1 MLPPMLPRR
10 VQPLAGWSIV
20 VVFALIGAALL
31 ATVWSTRASIL
42 DASATVRCGQAD
54 AVEQA
59 VRADLADL
67 EGPPTQ
73 AELDTILRE
82 LSDDGLRY
90 VAMVER
96 KEPEGSPAQ
105 AAGSSAEPT
114 GSGSRVQP
122 PAGPKPPRKIEILAD
137 AGDAAGAGSANLI
150 APGRSRGCKI
160 DEVNGRL
167 RMELRALRRMKAGDR
182 APRFVIEVEPVHANQ
197 LREAATLT
205 LGVGALAAA
214 ALLGVAFVL
223 IRREA
228 RRQADAQARE
238 RERRLAS
245 LGEMS
250 AVLAHEI
257 KNPLASLKGN
267 AQLLA
272 RMLPDGDKPR
282 SKADRV
288 VDEAMRLEKLTN
300 DLLQFVR
307 TGTIHRALVEPAALL
322 RDAAASFAAK
332 GVVMVEADGA
342 RAGTDGDAASAS
354 APAIVLDTSRAPA
367 EWSLDGGRI
376 KEVVINLLD
385 NAIAAG
391 PPVHA
396 SVRRGDGGLIIEVAD
411 RGPGVAEDD
420 REKIFEPFFTG
431 KTQGTGLGLAIV
443 RRVVE
448 LHHGTIAVYP
458 NPGGGALFRAEIPD
472 A

>member
-1 MLPPMLPRR
+1 MLPEMLPRR

-42 DASATVRCGQAD
+42 DASDAVRCGQAD
-54 AVEQA
+54 AVVQA

-67 EGPPTQ
+67 DGLPTSS
-73 AELDTILRE
+73 ELATILHERHDE
-82 LSDDGLRY
+82 GLRY
-90 VAMVER
+90 LAMIEGRDRLEVA
-96 KEPEGSPAQ
+96 
-105 AAGSSAEPT
+105 AAGLAVGT
-114 GSGSRVQP
+114 GS
-122 PAGPKPPRKIEILAD
+122 ANILASRSTRCRI
-137 AGDAAGAGSANLI
+137 DAAG
-150 APGRSRGCKI
+150 
-160 DEVNGRL
+160 DRL
-167 RMELRALRRMKAGDR
+167 RMELRALRRLKAGGR
-182 APRFVIEVEPVHANQ
+182 TPRFVVEVEPVQANA
-197 LREAATLT
+197 LRDAATLT
-205 LGVGALAAA
+205 LGVGGLAAV

-228 RRQADAQARE
+228 RRQADAHARE

-257 KNPLASLKGN
+257 RNPLASLKGN

-282 SKADRV
+282 AKADRV
-288 VDEAMRLEKLTN
+288 VDEAMRLEHLTN

-307 TGTIHRALVEPAALL
+307 TGTISRMPIDPAELV
-322 RDAAASFAAK
+322 RDAAASVTGK
-332 GVVMVEADGA
+332 GEIVIEA
-342 RAGTDGDAASAS
+342 SQ
-354 APAIVLDTSRAPA
+354 APAR
-367 EWSLDGGRI
+367 WSLDGGRI
-376 KEVVINLLD
+376 REALINLID

-391 PPVHA
+391 PPVA
-396 SVRRGDGGLIIEVAD
+396 VTVRRDRDRLVLEVAD

-420 REKIFEPFFTG
+420 RDKVFEPFFTG

-458 NPGGGALFRAEIPD
+458 NPGGGAVFRAELPET
-472 A
+472 